1 MTLSIFDVL
10 KKPDFRNRLERY
22 LIVHNH
28 EYCFPRMLPS
38 LYKYCGFSKYVIE
51 DLLMDGISLS
61 LLSSFNDCYDSN
73 VSFGDIEQQAKNE
86 YEKDLEISKAA
97 GTFPCISKEQWVQQ
111 ITLEQEAYRG
121 FNNDSHCMC
130 LSEDSHSTLMWSH
143 YADCNRGI
151 CIEYDF
157 ESIKNT
163 PLYYA
168 LFPICYTSSP
178 IDVYDFIRNKK
189 GDYSIELGVMI
200 SVLNKALCWAYEQEW
215 RLVILNEALRRKT
228 EKYLRLSRIIQAKS
242 ITLGQS
248 FLDNF
253 IPELSKTNVE
263 ESFSQLKDLI
273 SCANSKNIPLFQI
286 IPTQNS
292 FDQSNR
298 ILLQCND
305 LQSFVNINQLEQNFT
320 LPYRGFL
327 YTSYWQHL
335 GISKTE

>member
-1 MTLSIFDVL
+1 
-10 KKPDFRNRLERY
+10 
-22 LIVHNH
+22 
-28 EYCFPRMLPS
+28 
-38 LYKYCGFSKYVIE
+38 
-51 DLLMDGISLS
+51 
-61 LLSSFNDCYDSN
+61 
-73 VSFGDIEQQAKNE
+73 
-86 YEKDLEISKAA
+86 
-97 GTFPCISKEQWVQQ
+97 
-111 ITLEQEAYRG
+111 
-121 FNNDSHCMC
+121 
-130 LSEDSHSTLMWSH
+130 
-143 YADCNRGI
+143 
-151 CIEYDF
+151 
-157 ESIKNT
+157 
-163 PLYYA
+163 
-168 LFPICYTSSP
+168 
-178 IDVYDFIRNKK
+178 
-189 GDYSIELGVMI
+189 MI

-215 RLVILNEALRRKT
+215 RLVILNETLLRKT

-263 ESFSQLKDLI
+263 ESFSQLMDLT